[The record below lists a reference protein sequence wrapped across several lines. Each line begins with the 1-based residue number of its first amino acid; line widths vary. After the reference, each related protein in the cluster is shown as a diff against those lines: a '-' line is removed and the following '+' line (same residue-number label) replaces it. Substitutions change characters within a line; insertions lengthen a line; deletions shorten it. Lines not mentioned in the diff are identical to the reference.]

1 MNRIQGTINR
11 IQDTKHR
18 KTTEYTETAKR
29 ENKEKATAGN

>member
-18 KTTEYTETAKR
+18 KTTEYTETKHK
-29 ENKEKATAGN
+29 NKEKAAAGN